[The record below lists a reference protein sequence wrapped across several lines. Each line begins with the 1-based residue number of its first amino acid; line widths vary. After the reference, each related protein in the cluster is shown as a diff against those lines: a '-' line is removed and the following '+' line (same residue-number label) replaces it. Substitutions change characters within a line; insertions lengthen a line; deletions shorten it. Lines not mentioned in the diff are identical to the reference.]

1 MGNFQSHNHFQL
13 KVNLSNRMRKPL
25 RNLRRLTLLVIVSSL
40 IMIPFAV
47 SASRARVQSQGIRIE
62 VDLVNILASVTD
74 RESRP
79 IPSLPID
86 AFEVYDDGVK
96 QKIDIFEAETHL
108 PLDLALMIDSS
119 MSTKMDAPLQREA
132 AARFIQK
139 IVRPADTLS
148 VFSFDDKVKP
158 LSDFSSS
165 IPRLQQAVRSIKQ
178 GAGTAMYDAVYL
190 GSSALEKQKPD
201 RRRVLVLVTDAGES
215 TSRASYETA
224 RNEAIRSGAMLY
236 TVCLRPMKSESG
248 RNTAGE
254 HALQSITEMTGGAM
268 FFPDDA
274 KQLDAIYAQID
285 RELRTQYRIGYY
297 PERKPGGGTVRKIE
311 LKVAG
316 GYRVRYRQAYIAP
329 EDTKH

>member
-1 MGNFQSHNHFQL
+1 
-13 KVNLSNRMRKPL
+13 MRKPL
-25 RNLRRLTLLVIVSSL
+25 FDRRGLALFAIVVTLSA
-40 IMIPFAV
+40 IPLAV
-47 SASRARVQSQGIRIE
+47 SAPRASAQSQGIHIE

-79 IPSLPID
+79 IPSLPAS

-119 MSTKMDAPLQREA
+119 MSTKLDFPLQREA

-139 IVRPADTLS
+139 IVRPTDTLS

-158 LSDFSSS
+158 LTDFSSNV
-165 IPRLQQAVRSIKQ
+165 PRLQEAVRKIKI

-190 GSSALEKQKPD
+190 GSSSLEKQKPD

-254 HALQSITEMTGGAM
+254 HALQTITEMTGGAM

-274 KQLDAIYAQID
+274 TQLDPIFSQID

-297 PERKPGGGTVRKIE
+297 PERKPGGGAVRKIE

-316 GYRVRYRQAYIAP
+316 DYRVRYRQAYISP

>member
-1 MGNFQSHNHFQL
+1 
-13 KVNLSNRMRKPL
+13 MRKPL
-25 RNLRRLTLLVIVSSL
+25 LNWRGLTLIAIVSTLSV
-40 IMIPFAV
+40 IPFV
-47 SASRARVQSQGIRIE
+47 FSAPRASAQSQGIHIE

-79 IPSLPID
+79 IPSLPAS
-86 AFEVYDDGVK
+86 AFEVYDDGQK

-119 MSTKMDAPLQREA
+119 MSTKLDFPLQREA

-139 IVRPADTLS
+139 IVRPSDTLS

-158 LSDFSSS
+158 LTDFSSNVQH
-165 IPRLQQAVRSIKQ
+165 LQQAVRNIKI

-190 GSSALEKQKPD
+190 GSSSLEKQKAD

-215 TSRASYETA
+215 TSRASYDTA

-268 FFPDDA
+268 FFPEDA
-274 KQLDAIYAQID
+274 SQLDNIFEQIN

-297 PERKPGGGTVRKIE
+297 PERKPGGGSVRKIE

-316 GYRVRYRQAYIAP
+316 GYRVRYRQAYISP
-329 EDTKH
+329 EDTNKR

>member
-1 MGNFQSHNHFQL
+1 
-13 KVNLSNRMRKPL
+13 
-25 RNLRRLTLLVIVSSL
+25 
-40 IMIPFAV
+40 
-47 SASRARVQSQGIRIE
+47 
-62 VDLVNILASVTD
+62 
-74 RESRP
+74 
-79 IPSLPID
+79 
-86 AFEVYDDGVK
+86 
-96 QKIDIFEAETHL
+96 
-108 PLDLALMIDSS
+108 MIDSS
-119 MSTKMDAPLQREA
+119 MSTKLDFPLQREA

-139 IVRPADTLS
+139 IVRPTDTLS

-158 LSDFSSS
+158 LTDFSSNV
-165 IPRLQQAVRSIKQ
+165 PRLQDAVRKIKI

-190 GSSALEKQKPD
+190 GSSSLEKQKPD

-254 HALQSITEMTGGAM
+254 HALQTITEMTGGAM

-274 KQLDAIYAQID
+274 SQLDAIFSQID

-311 LKVAG
+311 LKVTG
-316 GYRVRYRQAYIAP
+316 DYRVRYRQAYISP

>member
-1 MGNFQSHNHFQL
+1 
-13 KVNLSNRMRKPL
+13 MRKPL
-25 RNLRRLTLLVIVSSL
+25 FCWRSFTLIAVVSFLSVIPMAFSV
-40 IMIPFAV
+40 P
-47 SASRARVQSQGIRIE
+47 RVEAQSQGIRIE

-79 IPSLPID
+79 IPSLPVG

-119 MSTKMDAPLQREA
+119 MSTKLDFPLQREA

-139 IVRPADTLS
+139 IVRASDTLS

-158 LSDFSSS
+158 LTDFSSNV
-165 IPRLQQAVRSIKQ
+165 PRLQQAVRNIKI

-190 GSSALEKQKPD
+190 GSSSLEKQKPD

-274 KQLDAIYAQID
+274 SQLDNIFEQIN

-297 PERKPGGGTVRKIE
+297 PERKPGGGSLRKIE
-311 LKVAG
+311 LKVSG
-316 GYRVRYRQAYIAP
+316 GYQVHYRQAYISP
-329 EDTKH
+329 GDTAKP

>member
-1 MGNFQSHNHFQL
+1 
-13 KVNLSNRMRKPL
+13 MRKPL
-25 RNLRRLTLLVIVSSL
+25 LDWRGLALFAIATSL
-40 IMIPFAV
+40 SAIPLAV
-47 SASRARVQSQGIRIE
+47 AAPHASQQSQGIHIE

-79 IPSLPID
+79 IPSLPAS

-119 MSTKMDAPLQREA
+119 MSTKLDFPLQREA

-139 IVRPADTLS
+139 IVRPTDTLS

-158 LSDFSSS
+158 LTDFSSNV
-165 IPRLQQAVRSIKQ
+165 PRLQQAVRKIKI

-190 GSSALEKQKPD
+190 GSSSLEKQKPD

-254 HALQSITEMTGGAM
+254 HALQTITEMTGGAM

-274 KQLDAIYAQID
+274 SQLDTIFSQID

-316 GYRVRYRQAYIAP
+316 DYRVRYRQAYISP

>member
-1 MGNFQSHNHFQL
+1 
-13 KVNLSNRMRKPL
+13 MRKQL
-25 RNLRRLTLLVIVSSL
+25 LDWRGLALFTIVTTLGAISLAVAAPRVSSQ
-40 IMIPFAV
+40 
-47 SASRARVQSQGIRIE
+47 QSQGIHIE

-79 IPSLPID
+79 IPSLPAS

-119 MSTKMDAPLQREA
+119 MSTKMDFPLQREA

-139 IVRPADTLS
+139 IVRPTDTLS

-158 LSDFSSS
+158 LTDFSSNV
-165 IPRLQQAVRSIKQ
+165 PRLQQAVRNIRI

-190 GSSALEKQKPD
+190 GSSSLEKQKPD

-215 TSRASYETA
+215 TSKASYETA

-254 HALQSITEMTGGAM
+254 HALQTITEMTGGAM
-268 FFPDDA
+268 FFPDEA
-274 KQLDAIYAQID
+274 AQLDTIFSQID
-285 RELRTQYRIGYY
+285 RELRTQYRIAYY

-316 GYRVRYRQAYIAP
+316 DYRVRYRQAYISP

>member
-1 MGNFQSHNHFQL
+1 
-13 KVNLSNRMRKPL
+13 MRKPFSDL
-25 RNLRRLTLLVIVSSL
+25 RSLALLAIVSTLAL
-40 IMIPFAV
+40 IPVTV
-47 SASRARVQSQGIRIE
+47 SAPRTAAQEQKIHIE

-79 IPSLPID
+79 IPNLPVG

-108 PLDLALMIDSS
+108 PLDLALMIDAS
-119 MSTKMDAPLQREA
+119 MSTKMDFSLQREA

-158 LSDFSSS
+158 LTAFSSNV
-165 IPRLQQAVRSIKQ
+165 PQLQQAVRNIRV

-190 GSSALEKQKPD
+190 GSTELAKQKPD

-215 TSRASYETA
+215 TSRSSYETA
-224 RNEAIRSGAMLY
+224 RDQAIRSGAMLY

-254 HALQSITEMTGGAM
+254 HALQSITDMTGGGM
-268 FFPDDA
+268 FFPDHA
-274 KQLDAIYAQID
+274 SQLDAIFSQID
-285 RELRTQYRIGYY
+285 RELRTQYRIAYY
-297 PERKPGGGTVRKIE
+297 PERKPGGAIRKIE
-311 LKVAG
+311 LRVAG
-316 GYRVRYRQAYIAP
+316 NYNVHYRQAYIAP
-329 EDTKH
+329 GNETKH

>member
-1 MGNFQSHNHFQL
+1 MENFPWHNQFCP
-13 KVNLSNRMRKPL
+13 KVNLSNRMSKPHL
-25 RNLRRLTLLVIVSSL
+25 DWRGLALFAIVTSL
-40 IMIPFAV
+40 SAIPLAI
-47 SASRARVQSQGIRIE
+47 SAPRASAQSQGIHIE

-79 IPSLPID
+79 IPSLPAS
-86 AFEVYDDGVK
+86 AFEVFDDGVK

-108 PLDLALMIDSS
+108 PLDLALMIDAS
-119 MSTKMDAPLQREA
+119 MSTKLDFPLQREA

-139 IVRPADTLS
+139 IVRPTDTLS

-158 LSDFSSS
+158 LTDFSSNV
-165 IPRLQQAVRSIKQ
+165 PRLQEAVRKIKI

-190 GSSALEKQKPD
+190 GSSSLEKQKPD

-254 HALQSITEMTGGAM
+254 HALQTITEMTGGAM
-268 FFPDDA
+268 FFPDDSS
-274 KQLDAIYAQID
+274 QLDTIFSQID

-297 PERKPGGGTVRKIE
+297 PERKPGGGAVRKIE

-316 GYRVRYRQAYIAP
+316 DYRVRYRQAYISP

>member
-1 MGNFQSHNHFQL
+1 
-13 KVNLSNRMRKPL
+13 MRKPL
-25 RNLRRLTLLVIVSSL
+25 FNWRGPTLIAIVSTLSL
-40 IMIPFAV
+40 IPLVFSAPRV
-47 SASRARVQSQGIRIE
+47 SAQSQGIHIE

-74 RESRP
+74 RDSRP
-79 IPSLPID
+79 IPSLPAS
-86 AFEVYDDGVK
+86 AFEVYDDGEK

-119 MSTKMDAPLQREA
+119 MSTKLDFPLQREA
-132 AARFIQK
+132 AARFIAK
-139 IVRPADTLS
+139 IVRPSDTLS

-158 LSDFSSS
+158 LTDFSSNV
-165 IPRLQQAVRSIKQ
+165 PRLQQAVRNIKI

-190 GSSALEKQKPD
+190 GSSSLEKQKSD

-215 TSRASYETA
+215 TSRASYDTA

-268 FFPDDA
+268 FFPEGA
-274 KQLDAIYAQID
+274 SQLDDIFSQID

-297 PERKPGGGTVRKIE
+297 PERKSGGGGVRKIE
-311 LKVAG
+311 LRVAG
-316 GYRVRYRQAYIAP
+316 NYRVRYRQAYIAP
-329 EDTKH
+329 EDTTKH

>member
-1 MGNFQSHNHFQL
+1 
-13 KVNLSNRMRKPL
+13 MRKPL
-25 RNLRRLTLLVIVSSL
+25 FDWRGLALFAIVTSL
-40 IMIPFAV
+40 SAIPLAV
-47 SASRARVQSQGIRIE
+47 SAPRVAAQSQGIHIE

-79 IPSLPID
+79 IPSLPAS

-119 MSTKMDAPLQREA
+119 MSTKLDFPLQREA

-139 IVRPADTLS
+139 IVRPTDTLS

-158 LSDFSSS
+158 LTDFSSNV
-165 IPRLQQAVRSIKQ
+165 PRLQDAVRKIKI

-190 GSSALEKQKPD
+190 GSSSLEKQKPD

-254 HALQSITEMTGGAM
+254 HALQTITEMTGGAM

-274 KQLDAIYAQID
+274 SQLDPIYSQID

-316 GYRVRYRQAYIAP
+316 DYRVRYRQAYISP

>member
-1 MGNFQSHNHFQL
+1 
-13 KVNLSNRMRKPL
+13 MRKPL
-25 RNLRRLTLLVIVSSL
+25 FNWRGLTLIAIVSTLSV
-40 IMIPFAV
+40 IPLVFSAPRV
-47 SASRARVQSQGIRIE
+47 SAQSQGIHIE

-74 RESRP
+74 RDSRP
-79 IPSLPID
+79 IPSLPAS
-86 AFEVYDDGVK
+86 AFEVYDDGEK

-119 MSTKMDAPLQREA
+119 MSTKLDFPLQREA
-132 AARFIQK
+132 AARFIAK
-139 IVRPADTLS
+139 IVRPSDTLS

-158 LSDFSSS
+158 LTDFSSNV
-165 IPRLQQAVRSIKQ
+165 PRLQQAVRNIKI

-190 GSSALEKQKPD
+190 GSSSLEKQKSD

-215 TSRASYETA
+215 TSRASYDTA

-268 FFPDDA
+268 FFPDGA
-274 KQLDAIYAQID
+274 SQLDDIFSQID

-297 PERKPGGGTVRKIE
+297 PERKSGGGGVRKIE
-311 LKVAG
+311 LRVAG
-316 GYRVRYRQAYIAP
+316 NYRVRYRQAYIAP
-329 EDTKH
+329 EDTTKH

>member
-1 MGNFQSHNHFQL
+1 
-13 KVNLSNRMRKPL
+13 MRKPL
-25 RNLRRLTLLVIVSSL
+25 LNWRGLTLIAIVSILSA
-40 IMIPFAV
+40 IPLAF
-47 SASRARVQSQGIRIE
+47 SAPRASAQSQGIRIE

-79 IPSLPID
+79 IPSLPAS

-119 MSTKMDAPLQREA
+119 MSTKLDFPLQREA

-139 IVRPADTLS
+139 IVRPSDTLS

-158 LSDFSSS
+158 LTDFSSNV
-165 IPRLQQAVRSIKQ
+165 PHLQQAVRNIKI

-190 GSSALEKQKPD
+190 GSSSLEKQKPD

-215 TSRASYETA
+215 TSRASYDTA

-274 KQLDAIYAQID
+274 SQLDNIFEQIN

-297 PERKPGGGTVRKIE
+297 PERKPGGGSIRKIE
-311 LKVAG
+311 LKVEG
-316 GYRVRYRQAYIAP
+316 GYRVRYRQAYISP
-329 EDTKH
+329 EDTTKH

>member
-1 MGNFQSHNHFQL
+1 
-13 KVNLSNRMRKPL
+13 MRKPL
-25 RNLRRLTLLVIVSSL
+25 LNWRSLTLIAIVSTLSA
-40 IMIPFAV
+40 IPLAF
-47 SASRARVQSQGIRIE
+47 SASRASAQSQGIHIE

-79 IPSLPID
+79 IPSLPAS

-119 MSTKMDAPLQREA
+119 MSTKLDFPLQREA

-139 IVRPADTLS
+139 IVRASDTLS

-158 LSDFSSS
+158 LTDFSSNV
-165 IPRLQQAVRSIKQ
+165 PHLQQAVRNIKI

-190 GSSALEKQKPD
+190 GSSSLEKQKPD

-274 KQLDAIYAQID
+274 SQLDNIFEQIN

-297 PERKPGGGTVRKIE
+297 PERKPGGGSIRKIE
-311 LKVAG
+311 LKVTG
-316 GYRVRYRQAYIAP
+316 GYRVRYRQAYISP
-329 EDTKH
+329 EDTTKH

>member
-1 MGNFQSHNHFQL
+1 
-13 KVNLSNRMRKPL
+13 MRKPL
-25 RNLRRLTLLVIVSSL
+25 LNLRFAALLAISSAIAVIPIGVAA
-40 IMIPFAV
+40 PRA
-47 SASRARVQSQGIRIE
+47 SASSTSQDQKIRIE

-79 IPSLPID
+79 IPSLPKD
-86 AFEVYDDGVK
+86 AFEVFDDGVK

-108 PLDLALMIDSS
+108 PLDLALMIDAS
-119 MSTKMDAPLQREA
+119 MSTKLDFSLQREA

-158 LSDFSSS
+158 LTDFSSNV
-165 IPRLQQAVRSIKQ
+165 PRLQQAVRNIKI
-178 GAGTAMYDAVYL
+178 GAGTAMYDAVFL
-190 GSSALEKQKPD
+190 GSKELEKQKPD
-201 RRRVLVLVTDAGES
+201 RRRVIVLVTDAGES

-224 RNEAIRSGAMLY
+224 RNEAVRSGAMLY

-254 HALQSITEMTGGAM
+254 HALQSITDMTGGGM
-268 FFPDDA
+268 YFPDDA
-274 KQLDAIYAQID
+274 TQLDAIFGQID

-297 PERKPGGGTVRKIE
+297 PERKPGGGTLRKIE

-316 GYRVRYRQAYIAP
+316 NFRVRYRQAYIPAD
-329 EDTKH
+329 DTKH

>member
-1 MGNFQSHNHFQL
+1 
-13 KVNLSNRMRKPL
+13 MRKSLSDWRGLALFAIVTSLSAIPL
-25 RNLRRLTLLVIVSSL
+25 
-40 IMIPFAV
+40 AV
-47 SASRARVQSQGIRIE
+47 SAPRVSAQSQGIHIE
-62 VDLVNILASVTD
+62 VDLVNILASITD

-79 IPSLPID
+79 IPSLPAS

-119 MSTKMDAPLQREA
+119 MSTKLDFPLQREA

-139 IVRPADTLS
+139 IVRPTDTLS

-158 LSDFSSS
+158 LTDFSSNV
-165 IPRLQQAVRSIKQ
+165 PRLQEAVRKIKI
-178 GAGTAMYDAVYL
+178 GAGTAMYDAVYQ
-190 GSSALEKQKPD
+190 GSSSLEKQKPD

-236 TVCLRPMKSESG
+236 TVCLRPMKTESG

-254 HALQSITEMTGGAM
+254 HALQTITEMTGGAM
-268 FFPDDA
+268 FFPDDSS
-274 KQLDAIYAQID
+274 QLDAIFSQID

-297 PERKPGGGTVRKIE
+297 PERKPGGGAVRKIE

-316 GYRVRYRQAYIAP
+316 DYRVRYRQAYISP

>member
-1 MGNFQSHNHFQL
+1 
-13 KVNLSNRMRKPL
+13 MRKPL
-25 RNLRRLTLLVIVSSL
+25 FYWRSLALTATVSFLMVIPVA
-40 IMIPFAV
+40 F
-47 SASRARVQSQGIRIE
+47 SAARVAAQSQGIHIE

-79 IPSLPID
+79 IPSLPVD

-119 MSTKMDAPLQREA
+119 MSTKLDFPLQREA

-139 IVRPADTLS
+139 IVRPSDTLS

-158 LSDFSSS
+158 LTDFSSNV
-165 IPRLQQAVRSIKQ
+165 PRLQQAVRNIKI

-190 GSSALEKQKPD
+190 GSSSLEKQKPD

-215 TSRASYETA
+215 TSRASYDTA

-274 KQLDAIYAQID
+274 SQLDNIFEQIN

-297 PERKPGGGTVRKIE
+297 PERKPGGGSVRKIE

-316 GYRVRYRQAYIAP
+316 NYRVRYRQAYISP

>member
-1 MGNFQSHNHFQL
+1 
-13 KVNLSNRMRKPL
+13 MRKPL
-25 RNLRRLTLLVIVSSL
+25 LDWRGLALFAIVTSL
-40 IMIPFAV
+40 SAIPLAISPPRA
-47 SASRARVQSQGIRIE
+47 SAQSQGIHIE

-79 IPSLPID
+79 IPSLPVT

-119 MSTKMDAPLQREA
+119 MSTKMDFPLQREA
-132 AARFIQK
+132 AARFIKK
-139 IVRPADTLS
+139 IVRPSDTLS

-158 LSDFSSS
+158 LTDFSSNV
-165 IPRLQQAVRSIKQ
+165 PRLQEAVRKIKI

-190 GSSALEKQKPD
+190 GSTSLEKQKPD

-254 HALQSITEMTGGAM
+254 HALQTITETTGGAM

-274 KQLDAIYAQID
+274 SQLDAIFSQID

-316 GYRVRYRQAYIAP
+316 DYRVRYRQAYISP

>member
-1 MGNFQSHNHFQL
+1 
-13 KVNLSNRMRKPL
+13 MRKPL
-25 RNLRRLTLLVIVSSL
+25 LDWRGLALFAIVTSLSAIPLAFLT
-40 IMIPFAV
+40 PRA
-47 SASRARVQSQGIRIE
+47 SAQNQGIHIE

-79 IPSLPID
+79 IPSLPAS

-119 MSTKMDAPLQREA
+119 MSTKLDFPLQREA

-139 IVRPADTLS
+139 IVRPTDTLS

-158 LSDFSSS
+158 LTDFSSNV
-165 IPRLQQAVRSIKQ
+165 PRLQDAVRKIKI

-190 GSSALEKQKPD
+190 GSSSLEKQKPD

-254 HALQSITEMTGGAM
+254 HALQTITEMTGGAM

-274 KQLDAIYAQID
+274 SQLDAIFSQID

-316 GYRVRYRQAYIAP
+316 DYRVRYRQAYISP

>member
-1 MGNFQSHNHFQL
+1 MS
-13 KVNLSNRMRKPL
+13 KPHL
-25 RNLRRLTLLVIVSSL
+25 AWRGLALFAIVTSL
-40 IMIPFAV
+40 GAIPFAV
-47 SASRARVQSQGIRIE
+47 AAPRASAQSQGIHIE

-79 IPSLPID
+79 IPSLPAS

-119 MSTKMDAPLQREA
+119 MSTKMDFPLQREA

-139 IVRPADTLS
+139 IVRPSDTLS

-158 LSDFSSS
+158 LTDFSSNV
-165 IPRLQQAVRSIKQ
+165 PRLQDAVRKIKI

-190 GSSALEKQKPD
+190 GSSSLEKQKPD

-254 HALQSITEMTGGAM
+254 HALQTITEMTGGAM

-274 KQLDAIYAQID
+274 SQLDAIFSQID

-316 GYRVRYRQAYIAP
+316 DYRVRYRQAYISP

>member
-1 MGNFQSHNHFQL
+1 
-13 KVNLSNRMRKPL
+13 MRKPL
-25 RNLRRLTLLVIVSSL
+25 FYWRSITLIAIVSFV
-40 IMIPFAV
+40 IIIPMAF
-47 SASRARVQSQGIRIE
+47 SAPRVMAQSQGIHIE

-79 IPSLPID
+79 IPSLPVN

-119 MSTKMDAPLQREA
+119 MSTKLDFPLQREA

-158 LSDFSSS
+158 LTDFSSNV
-165 IPRLQQAVRSIKQ
+165 PRLQQAVRNIKI

-190 GSSALEKQKPD
+190 GSSSLEKQKPD

-236 TVCLRPMKSESG
+236 TVCLRPMRSESG

-274 KQLDAIYAQID
+274 SQLDNIFEQIN

-297 PERKPGGGTVRKIE
+297 PERKPGGGSLRKIE

-316 GYRVRYRQAYIAP
+316 GYQVHYRQAYISP
-329 EDTKH
+329 EDATKH

>member
-1 MGNFQSHNHFQL
+1 
-13 KVNLSNRMRKPL
+13 MRKPL
-25 RNLRRLTLLVIVSSL
+25 FNLRYAAVFTIVSAFAV
-40 IMIPFAV
+40 IPFAIL
-47 SASRARVQSQGIRIE
+47 APRAAGQRQSQGIHIE

-74 RESRP
+74 RDSRP
-79 IPSLPID
+79 IPNLPAS
-86 AFEVYDDGVK
+86 AFEVYDDGVR

-108 PLDLALMIDSS
+108 PLDLALMIDAS
-119 MSTKMDAPLQREA
+119 MSTKLDFPLQREA
-132 AARFIQK
+132 AARFIGK

-158 LSDFSSS
+158 LTDFSSNV
-165 IPRLQQAVRSIKQ
+165 PRLQQAVRNIRI
-178 GAGTAMYDAVYL
+178 GAGTAMYDALYL
-190 GSSALEKQKPD
+190 GSKELEKQKPD

-236 TVCLRPMKSESG
+236 TVCLRPMKNESG

-254 HALQSITEMTGGAM
+254 HAIQSITDMTGGGM
-268 FFPDDA
+268 FFPDDSS
-274 KQLDAIYAQID
+274 QLDTIFSQID
-285 RELRTQYRIGYY
+285 RELRTQYRIAYY
-297 PERKPGGGTVRKIE
+297 PERKPGGGAVRKIE

-316 GYRVRYRQAYIAP
+316 NYNVKYRQAYIPP

>member
-1 MGNFQSHNHFQL
+1 MSKPHLDWRGLALFAIVTS
-13 KVNLSNRMRKPL
+13 LSAIPL
-25 RNLRRLTLLVIVSSL
+25 AI
-40 IMIPFAV
+40 
-47 SASRARVQSQGIRIE
+47 SAPRASAQSQGIHIE

-79 IPSLPID
+79 IPSLPAS

-108 PLDLALMIDSS
+108 PLDLALMIDAS
-119 MSTKMDAPLQREA
+119 MSTKLDFPLQREA

-139 IVRPADTLS
+139 IVRPTDTLS

-158 LSDFSSS
+158 LTDFSSNV
-165 IPRLQQAVRSIKQ
+165 PRLQEAVRKIKI

-190 GSSALEKQKPD
+190 GSSSLEKQKPD

-254 HALQSITEMTGGAM
+254 HALQTITEMTGGAM
-268 FFPDDA
+268 FFPDDSS
-274 KQLDAIYAQID
+274 QLDTIFSQID

-297 PERKPGGGTVRKIE
+297 PERKPGGGAVRKIE

-316 GYRVRYRQAYIAP
+316 DYRVRYRQAYISP

>member
-1 MGNFQSHNHFQL
+1 
-13 KVNLSNRMRKPL
+13 MRKPL
-25 RNLRRLTLLVIVSSL
+25 LNLRSAALLVITSVFVVVPMGIS
-40 IMIPFAV
+40 AV
-47 SASRARVQSQGIRIE
+47 RASAPAAPQDQKIRIE
-62 VDLVNILASVTD
+62 VDLVNILASVMD

-79 IPSLPID
+79 IPSLPVE

-108 PLDLALMIDSS
+108 PLDLALMIDAS
-119 MSTKMDAPLQREA
+119 MSTKLDFSLQREA

-158 LSDFSSS
+158 LTDFSSNV
-165 IPRLQQAVRSIKQ
+165 PRLQQAVRKIKI
-178 GAGTAMYDAVYL
+178 GAGTAMYDAVFL
-190 GSSALEKQKPD
+190 GSKELEKQKPD
-201 RRRVLVLVTDAGES
+201 RRRVIVLVTDAGET

-254 HALQSITEMTGGAM
+254 HALQSITDMTGGGM
-268 FFPDDA
+268 YFPDDA
-274 KQLDAIYAQID
+274 SQLDAIFGQID

-311 LKVAG
+311 LRVAG
-316 GYRVRYRQAYIAP
+316 NYRVRYRQAYISP
-329 EDTKH
+329 DDTKH

>member
-1 MGNFQSHNHFQL
+1 MSKPHLDWRGLALFAIVTS
-13 KVNLSNRMRKPL
+13 LSAIPL
-25 RNLRRLTLLVIVSSL
+25 AI
-40 IMIPFAV
+40 
-47 SASRARVQSQGIRIE
+47 SAPRASAQSQGIHIE

-79 IPSLPID
+79 IPSLPAS

-108 PLDLALMIDSS
+108 PLDLALMIDAG
-119 MSTKMDAPLQREA
+119 MSTKLDFPLQREA

-139 IVRPADTLS
+139 IVRPTDTLS

-158 LSDFSSS
+158 LTDFSSNV
-165 IPRLQQAVRSIKQ
+165 PRLQEAVRKIKI

-190 GSSALEKQKPD
+190 GSSSLEKQKPD

-254 HALQSITEMTGGAM
+254 HALQTITEMTGGAM
-268 FFPDDA
+268 FFPDDSS
-274 KQLDAIYAQID
+274 QLDTIFSQID

-297 PERKPGGGTVRKIE
+297 PERKPGGGAVRKIE

-316 GYRVRYRQAYIAP
+316 DYRVRYRQAYISP

>member
-1 MGNFQSHNHFQL
+1 
-13 KVNLSNRMRKPL
+13 MRKPFL
-25 RNLRRLTLLVIVSSL
+25 DWRGLALFAIVISL
-40 IMIPFAV
+40 SAIPLAI
-47 SASRARVQSQGIRIE
+47 SAPRAAAQGQGIHIE

-79 IPSLPID
+79 IPSLPMS

-119 MSTKMDAPLQREA
+119 MSTKMDFPLQREA

-139 IVRPADTLS
+139 IVRPTDTLS

-158 LSDFSSS
+158 LTDFSSNV
-165 IPRLQQAVRSIKQ
+165 PRLQQAVRNIKI
-178 GAGTAMYDAVYL
+178 GAGTAMYDAVYQ
-190 GSSALEKQKPD
+190 GSSSLEKQKPD

-254 HALQSITEMTGGAM
+254 HALQTITEMTGGAM

-274 KQLDAIYAQID
+274 SQLDPIYSQID

-316 GYRVRYRQAYIAP
+316 DYRVRYRQAYISP

>member
-1 MGNFQSHNHFQL
+1 
-13 KVNLSNRMRKPL
+13 MRKSL
-25 RNLRRLTLLVIVSSL
+25 FHSRSLVLLAIVSL
-40 IMIPFAV
+40 LAVIPVSV
-47 SASRARVQSQGIRIE
+47 SAPRAVAQEQKIHIE

-79 IPSLPID
+79 IPNLPAS

-119 MSTKMDAPLQREA
+119 MSTKLDFPLQREA
-132 AARFIQK
+132 AARFIQR

-158 LSDFSSS
+158 LTGFSSN
-165 IPRLQQAVRSIKQ
+165 IPQLQQAVRNIKI

-190 GSSALEKQKPD
+190 GSTELAKQKPD

-215 TSRASYETA
+215 TSRASYDTA
-224 RNEAIRSGAMLY
+224 RNQAIRSGAMLY

-254 HALQSITEMTGGAM
+254 HALQSITDMTGGGM
-268 FFPDDA
+268 FFPDNA
-274 KQLDAIYAQID
+274 SQLDEIFSQID
-285 RELRTQYRIGYY
+285 RELRTQYRIAYY
-297 PERKPGGGTVRKIE
+297 PERKPGSGGIRKIE
-311 LKVAG
+311 LRVAG
-316 GYRVRYRQAYIAP
+316 NYNLHYRQAYISP
-329 EDTKH
+329 GEETKH

>member
-1 MGNFQSHNHFQL
+1 MS
-13 KVNLSNRMRKPL
+13 KPL
-25 RNLRRLTLLVIVSSL
+25 LDWRGLALFAIVTSL
-40 IMIPFAV
+40 SAIPLAV
-47 SASRARVQSQGIRIE
+47 AAPRAAAQSQGIHIE

-79 IPSLPID
+79 IPSLPAS

-119 MSTKMDAPLQREA
+119 MSTKMDFPLQREA

-139 IVRPADTLS
+139 IVRPTDTLS

-158 LSDFSSS
+158 LTDFSSNV
-165 IPRLQQAVRSIKQ
+165 PRLQQAVRNIKI

-190 GSSALEKQKPD
+190 GSSSLEKQKPD

-254 HALQSITEMTGGAM
+254 HALQTITEMTGGAM

-274 KQLDAIYAQID
+274 SQLDAIFSQID

-316 GYRVRYRQAYIAP
+316 DYRVRYRQAYISP